1 MDLSGLLICLLY
13 TSDEHLGIILDAA
26 NLFRA
31 GMARKENV
39 RSVIMDAFD
48 RLGNCIC
55 LAHGKDISEGEDI
68 HYTYAGDGIVD
79 FPFFLEK
86 LKEADY
92 NGCMILHGIK
102 DEKDM
107 EKAVAFMKGL
117 S

>member
-1 MDLSGLLICLLY
+1 MNIFAFGYILS
-13 TSDEHLGIILDAA
+13 
-26 NLFRA
+26 
-31 GMARKENV
+31 MRKENV
-39 RSVIMDAFD
+39 RSVITDAFD